1 MVASDPF
8 RQPSILPVSNLLVAI
23 MTPRLITRSD
33 RQCDCSSRRYM
44 DSSRMSN
51 EAGLT
56 GRIGCGCIFGFLMA
70 SVTPSHDGE
79 PHTEGQ
85 LTSRPV
91 ERPAPGTAWFSA
103 GPTGTPS
110 HTSLRIVED
119 GIPPV
124 VVIA

>member
-1 MVASDPF
+1 MSAKID
-8 RQPSILPVSNLLVAI
+8 IGA
-23 MTPRLITRSD
+23 
-33 RQCDCSSRRYM
+33 SRRYM

-51 EAGLT
+51 EAKLT

-85 LTSRPV
+85 LNSRPQG
-91 ERPAPGTAWFSA
+91 PPPGTAWFSA

-110 HTSLRIVED
+110 HTSLRIVE
-119 GIPPV
+119 GGV
-124 VVIA
+124 LLSLFIA